1 MKRLLLIILC
11 LQIPAIFLKGQ
22 VIPYQPGEKVSWVI
36 RYGLV
41 TGGVATFE
49 LKKDTFAGR
58 EVYHSIFMAKTTGLA
73 EALYTIKDIYESYM
87 EPNDE
92 MPVCAIRNVQEGH
105 YRRYNPVTFDRDT
118 RADSAI
124 LTSNLTGKH
133 VTQKDIRDVIS
144 FYYYFRRN
152 WLATDY
158 PFKKGEIITVM
169 TWFTDELFPISMVY
183 VGTEMVRTKAGRIK
197 CYKFNPVTEIG
208 RIFKTNEDV
217 SIWFSADKNNLP
229 VKVRFDIFVGAF
241 TAELISYEGLV
252 APLEIVEK

>member
-1 MKRLLLIILC
+1 MKRLLLIIAL
-11 LQIPAIFLKGQ
+11 PADAVANFLRGQ
-22 VIPYQPGEKVSWVI
+22 DIPYRPGEKVSWAI

-41 TGGVATFE
+41 TGGIATFE

-58 EVYHSIFMAKTTGLA
+58 EVYHSSIHGENNGVSRSSLHYKGHLRKLHGTG
-73 EALYTIKDIYESYM
+73 
-87 EPNDE
+87 NDE

-118 RADSAI
+118 REDSAI

-197 CYKFNPVTEIG
+197 CYKFNPVTEVG

-217 SIWFSADKNNLP
+217 CD
-229 VKVRFDIFVGAF
+229 
-241 TAELISYEGLV
+241 LV
-252 APLEIVEK
+252 FRR